1 MIGRNSPRMSEDNQD
16 ADTSPRSFDDF
27 TLELGDVMRGERA
40 TMGKSL
46 LDVQREL
53 RIKASYIAAIENCD
67 PSAFDTPGFIAG
79 YVRSYARY
87 LGMDPDEC
95 YRLFCEESGFA
106 VAHGMSEKASTI
118 RKGQGHL
125 PAPAARDIFE
135 QPRMPFVPAGES
147 FFSRIEPG
155 AIGSLLVLIALMSGI
170 GYGGYAVLREV
181 QRVQVAPVDQTPL
194 VLSDLD
200 PVQPTAAPSQNGEE
214 QVASAEGAGPFSPPS
229 NEALDRLYRPK
240 ALDVPVLVARDAPI
254 SSLDP
259 STVGAFAQA
268 ERNQLP
274 QVDTA
279 SAEAAMQVA
288 GLPAPLP
295 GAAQSQTVLDR
306 AAVTLVAVRAA
317 WVRVRGAAG
326 NVLYE
331 RVMEPGDTW
340 TVPEG
345 QAEASLTVGESGAL
359 YLATNGQ
366 TLGPLGP
373 KGQVTR
379 DVALVPEVV
388 TAAYQPAVPQNDADL
403 QRVLAKLSE
412 TAVPAAAQTQV
423 AQAAPAVTQPGAP
436 KVLQDSAPGVTMIA
450 VRPAWVRV
458 RSADGSVI
466 FEKTMRAGDTWTA
479 PATQDPAN
487 LRVGESG
494 AVYFAVNGQTYGP
507 VGASGTVTKNLPL
520 SVEHL
525 TSAFKVADLSRDADL
540 SRVVAELS
548 GDFARAD

>member
-1 MIGRNSPRMSEDNQD
+1 MSEDNQD

-200 PVQPTAAPSQNGEE
+200 PVQPTAAPSQDGEE

-295 GAAQSQTVLDR
+295 GTTQPQTVLDTT
-306 AAVTLVAVRAA
+306 AVTLVAVRPA
-317 WVRVRGAAG
+317 WVRVRGASG
-326 NVLYE
+326 NILYE
-331 RVMEPGDTW
+331 RVMEPGNTW

-366 TLGPLGP
+366 TFGPLGP

-388 TAAYQPAVPQNDADL
+388 TAAYQPAVPQDDADL

-412 TAVPAAAQTQV
+412 TAVPTVAQTQV

-548 GDFARAD
+548 GDLARAD

>member
-1 MIGRNSPRMSEDNQD
+1 MSEDNQD

-200 PVQPTAAPSQNGEE
+200 PVQPAAAPSQDGEE

-279 SAEAAMQVA
+279 SAEAAMQMA

-295 GAAQSQTVLDR
+295 GAAQPQTVLDTT
-306 AAVTLVAVRAA
+306 AVTLVAVRPA
-317 WVRVRGAAG
+317 WVRVRGASG
-326 NVLYE
+326 NILYE
-331 RVMEPGDTW
+331 RVMEPGNTW

-366 TLGPLGP
+366 TFGPLGP

-388 TAAYQPAVPQNDADL
+388 TAAYQPAVPQDDADL

-412 TAVPAAAQTQV
+412 TAVPTVTQTQV

-548 GDFARAD
+548 GDLARAD

>member
-1 MIGRNSPRMSEDNQD
+1 MSDDEMNVDEGPRG
-16 ADTSPRSFDDF
+16 FDDF

-118 RKGQGHL
+118 RKGQGDL
-125 PAPAARDIFE
+125 PAPMARDIFE

-155 AIGSLLVLIALMSGI
+155 AIGSLLVLVALLGGI

-200 PVQPTAAPSQNGEE
+200 PVQATSAPSEDGSE
-214 QVASAEGAGPFSPPS
+214 QVASADGAGPFSPPS

-279 SAEAAMQVA
+279 SAAAEMQSA

-295 GAAQSQTVLDR
+295 AALQSQSVLDKH
-306 AAVTLVAVRAA
+306 AVTLVAVRPA
-317 WVRVRGAAG
+317 WVRVRDGGG

-345 QAEASLTVGESGAL
+345 QSEASLTVGESGAL

-388 TAAYQPAVPQNDADL
+388 TAAYQPADPQQDGDL
-403 QRVLAKLSE
+403 QRVLAKLNE
-412 TAVPAAAQTQV
+412 ATVPAAAQSQL
-423 AQAAPAVTQPGAP
+423 AQAAPSVTQPGAP

-487 LRVGESG
+487 VRVGESG

-525 TSAFKVADLSRDADL
+525 TTAFRVADLSRDADL
-540 SRVVAELS
+540 SRVVAELT
-548 GDFARAD
+548 GDMVRAD